1 MFIDDTWKM
10 EDINNLETSEITYPS
25 FITDFKTLC
34 TKIRVWKYEVVDC
47 FAEMV
52 S

>member
-34 TKIRVWKYEVVDC
+34 TKIRV
-47 FAEMV
+47 
-52 S
+52 